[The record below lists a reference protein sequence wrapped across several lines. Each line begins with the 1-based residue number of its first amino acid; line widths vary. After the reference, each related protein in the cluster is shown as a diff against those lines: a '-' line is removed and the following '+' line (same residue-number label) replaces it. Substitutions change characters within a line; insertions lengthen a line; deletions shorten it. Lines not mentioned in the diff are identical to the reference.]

1 MNKMVLVPHAKYEQL
16 LKKSEKPSLSEAQ
29 SQTDL
34 LPEPVPLSRQQQQ
47 QQQQQTQEEKEK
59 TKLEPVITPRTLE
72 LSATAPSKPP
82 GIRHRKQ
89 QQGKG
94 SKKTTNKDNPK
105 KPKEEVNKFQYK
117 DIVNSW
123 IHF

>member
-16 LKKSEKPSLSEAQ
+16 SKKSEKPSLSEAE
-29 SQTDL
+29 SQTDP
-34 LPEPVPLSRQQQQ
+34 LPEPLSVSRQ

-59 TKLEPVITPRTLE
+59 TKLEPIITPRTLE

-94 SKKTTNKDNPK
+94 SKKATNKDNPK
-105 KPKEEVNKFQYK
+105 KAKEEVNKFQYK

-123 IHF
+123 IYF

>member
-16 LKKSEKPSLSEAQ
+16 LKKSE
-29 SQTDL
+29 
-34 LPEPVPLSRQQQQ
+34 PLSVSRQ

-59 TKLEPVITPRTLE
+59 TKLGLIITPRTLE

-89 QQGKG
+89 QQGKV
-94 SKKTTNKDNPK
+94 SKKATNKDNPK

-123 IHF
+123 IYF